1 MRKMMPEEGKK
12 IKISVSIDPFLDKEI
27 EEILIEKKFYKKSRL
42 VEFLLRKYIEDNK
55 KETH

>member
-1 MRKMMPEEGKK
+1 MPEEGKK

-55 KETH
+55 KTPLI